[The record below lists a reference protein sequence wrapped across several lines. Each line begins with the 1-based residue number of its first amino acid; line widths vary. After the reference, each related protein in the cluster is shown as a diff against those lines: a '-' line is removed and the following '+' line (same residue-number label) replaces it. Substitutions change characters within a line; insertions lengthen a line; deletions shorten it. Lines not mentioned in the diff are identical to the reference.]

1 MTPQVSVVIPAY
13 NAARWLAAAVE
24 SCLAQSFQDLEI
36 IIVDDGSSDA
46 TRSLVAQWSAPIRVV
61 HTEHRGS
68 SAARNVGTALARGEF
83 IQYLDAD
90 DYLLPDKIAR
100 QVARLACSGAEVAYG
115 DWRYRFEFPGGWHL
129 LSPIVHPGQLQDPL
143 SACIR
148 NWWAGLGA
156 FLFQRQAVIRAGG
169 WDEGVEVLNDRDFC
183 LQLALRGTRFVYQSG
198 CGFVYRRY
206 GHITLSTRHIVCKED
221 QRRFLAAHVVILEK
235 IETALFSSEKS
246 TEYASARSPFQPAV
260 QQALADMYVSV
271 ARAFKPI
278 DSEESGKLL
287 EKARALSLVPV
298 QAEGKFQR
306 FVHRILGDSLSAAV
320 AQGRWEG
327 QYALRLMLHRAGL
340 AAVSDWVEAWLGRR
354 STL

>member
-1 MTPQVSVVIPAY
+1 MTPRVSVVIPAY

-129 LSPIVHPGQLQDPL
+129 LSPVVRPGQLQDP
-143 SACIR
+143 
-148 NWWAGLGA
+148 
-156 FLFQRQAVIRAGG
+156 
-169 WDEGVEVLNDRDFC
+169 
-183 LQLALRGTRFVYQSG
+183 AL
-198 CGFVYRRY
+198 
-206 GHITLSTRHIVCKED
+206 
-221 QRRFLAAHVVILEK
+221 
-235 IETALFSSEKS
+235 
-246 TEYASARSPFQPAV
+246 
-260 QQALADMYVSV
+260 
-271 ARAFKPI
+271 
-278 DSEESGKLL
+278 
-287 EKARALSLVPV
+287 
-298 QAEGKFQR
+298 
-306 FVHRILGDSLSAAV
+306 
-320 AQGRWEG
+320 
-327 QYALRLMLHRAGL
+327 
-340 AAVSDWVEAWLGRR
+340 
-354 STL
+354 